1 MARAVPVAACLIVL
15 LLPAVAGAR
24 THEVSLDRG
33 ETAISYEGSGSS
45 DLPTGQH
52 CPGTSPCVA
61 FGNVGYSLGWEA
73 TAIADKYGN
82 ISESDTTL
90 KASGFITV
98 QPNLGLPA
106 GVPPATNP
114 ACRNVVHERKR
125 YIDGAM
131 VTRTRRSIGVQVE
144 LPFSLRWLV
153 VSGDPTNCQMSS
165 ATWAGSVFSLWGA
178 GPESDADVAKLQR
191 ALRPKMGA
199 AKSARRTT
207 KEFNFSF
214 ERDTGTGPYGVYKDH
229 ITSSMTITNGCKR
242 FNVANG
248 RCVKYYD

>member
-1 MARAVPVAACLIVL
+1 MAGALPVLACLILL

-33 ETAISYEGSGSS
+33 EIAISYEGSGSS
-45 DLPTGQH
+45 DLPSGLNR
-52 CPGTSPCVA
+52 PGTNPCVA
-61 FGNVGYSLGWEA
+61 FGKVGYSLGWEA
-73 TAIADKYGN
+73 TAIADKHGN

-90 KASGFITV
+90 KAAGLISV

-114 ACRNVVHERKR
+114 
-125 YIDGAM
+125 GW
-131 VTRTRRSIGVQVE
+131 
-144 LPFSLRWLV
+144 WLE
-153 VSGDPTNCQMSS
+153 VSGDPNNCQMSPS
-165 ATWAGSVFSLWGA
+165 TWAGSVFALWGA
-178 GPESDADVAKLQR
+178 GPTSDADVAKLQR

-199 AKSARRTT
+199 PKSARRTT

-229 ITSSMTITNGCKR
+229 ITSGMTIINGCKR
-242 FNVANG
+242 FNVATG
-248 RCVKYYD
+248 RCMSYYD